1 MDIERIIIDAESGGI
16 RYTIA
21 MLNRYIEEAKSNGD
35 KLDADTFCDEF
46 QKYLMKYRVEM
57 EQYE

>member
-21 MLNRYIEEAKSNGD
+21 MLKKYVEEVKSYGD
-35 KLDADTFCDEF
+35 ELDIGTFCDSFE
-46 QKYLMKYRVEM
+46 KYLMKHKQDL
-57 EQYE
+57 EQS

>member
-21 MLNRYIEEAKSNGD
+21 MLKRYVEEVKSCGD
-35 KLDADTFCDEF
+35 ELDADTFCDEF
-46 QKYLMKYRVEM
+46 QKYLMKHKLEM
-57 EQYE
+57 EQS